1 MTLATTKSPSEMNFT
16 LHLFDFQEPTGAQL
30 RDAGVAKV
38 KKNNEA
44 WVERARSAAKS
55 LALWKGSVSI
65 DDVLEACPRPESVNP
80 NATGA
85 VFREKCCWR
94 RIGYTP
100 SKAPAAHARV
110 IGVYE
115 LIK

>member
-44 WVERARSAAKS
+44 WVAKARSTAKALAA
-55 LALWKGSVSI
+55 WRGSVSI

-85 VFREKCCWR
+85 VFREKCWK